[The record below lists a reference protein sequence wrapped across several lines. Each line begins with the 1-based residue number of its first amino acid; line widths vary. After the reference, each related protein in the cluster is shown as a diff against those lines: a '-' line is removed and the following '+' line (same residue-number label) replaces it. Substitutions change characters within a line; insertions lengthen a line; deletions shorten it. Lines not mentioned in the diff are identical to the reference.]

1 MTFNG
6 NAPPPNDVAPSDSS
20 PVDIELHALHCE
32 LVRFEALL
40 ANVDDQ
46 LAPVKNGV
54 RVPAAGPE
62 APAAPDSALSP
73 LGDTLRT
80 LTRRVE
86 RARHRLAAL
95 QMSLE
100 V

>member
-1 MTFNG
+1 MNFNE
-6 NAPPPNDVAPSDSS
+6 NTAKSREVPASDSS

-32 LVRFEALL
+32 MVRFEALL

-54 RVPAAGPE
+54 RLPAAGLE
-62 APAAPDSALSP
+62 APRAPDDALSP
-73 LGDTLRT
+73 LGDALRT
-80 LTRRVE
+80 FTRRIE
-86 RARHRLAAL
+86 SARLRLTNL